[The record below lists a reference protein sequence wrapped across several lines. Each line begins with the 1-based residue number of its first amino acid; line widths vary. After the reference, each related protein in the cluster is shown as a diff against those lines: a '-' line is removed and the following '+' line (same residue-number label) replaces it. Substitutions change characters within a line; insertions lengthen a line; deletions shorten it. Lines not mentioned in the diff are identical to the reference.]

1 MANNLVRFDP
11 ISDIARLDPFRSLD
25 DFFRDFR
32 MMPALRGMEAEPRI
46 RIDMSENDQAYLV
59 KAEIPGVKKED
70 IKVSID
76 GNQVSLSAEVR
87 KEEEDTSANMMRSE
101 RFYGQQYRSFT
112 LPQEVDDTQAEARYQ
127 DGILMLTLPKRPGT
141 GGKQLTIQ

>member
-11 ISDIARLDPFRSLD
+11 ISDIARLDPFRTLD
-25 DFFRDFR
+25 DFLRDFR

-46 RIDMSENDQAYLV
+46 RLEMSENDQAYMV

-76 GNQVSLSAEVR
+76 GNQVSLTAEVR
-87 KEEEDTSANMMRSE
+87 QEQEDTSASMMRSE
-101 RFYGQQYRSFT
+101 RFYGQQSRCFT
-112 LPQEVDDTQAEARYQ
+112 LPQDIDDAQAEARYQ
-127 DGILMLTLPKRPGT
+127 DGILELTLPKRPGT

>member
-11 ISDIARLDPFRSLD
+11 ISEIARLDPFRNLD

-32 MMPALRGMEAEPRI
+32 MMPALRSMEAEPRI
-46 RIDMSENDQAYLV
+46 RIDMSENDQAYMV

-76 GNQVSLSAEVR
+76 GNQVSLCAEVR
-87 KEEEDTSANMMRSE
+87 KEQEDTGDNMMRSE

-112 LPQEVDDTQAEARYQ
+112 LPQEIDDSQAEARYQ
-127 DGILMLTLPKRPGT
+127 DGILELTLPKRPGT
-141 GGKQLTIQ
+141 GGRQLTIQ